1 MNDNVEVLEEAVAAA
16 ELFIYGLLFLMRQK
30 DADLLTERAELG
42 AVAVMK
48 NMDDAVSLLQN

>member
-16 ELFIYGLLFLMRQK
+16 ELFICGLLFLMRQK
-30 DADLLTERAELG
+30 DADFLTERAELG